1 MQQFLQKHGKALDL
15 SSAFLFALLGIF
27 ASYSGVHLLSLALLL
42 GAIAWFASW
51 RAWSAPDAV
60 EVSFNRTMCA
70 IMVVLSALTFV
81 ASFIFEG
88 IANV

>member
-1 MQQFLQKHGKALDL
+1 MQQFLQKYGKALDL
-15 SSAFLFALLGIF
+15 SGAFLFVAIGAF
-27 ASYSGVHLLSLALLL
+27 AAYFGVHLLALAFWL
-42 GAIAWFASW
+42 GALAWFGSW